1 MQSDRDQ
8 SAKKA
13 IHQTLYN
20 IDSVLNSISS
30 LDDEEAE
37 LEKEENNMIITSFDT
52 LYSDSSIFN
61 DFPIP
66 LGVIVQ
72 PFSTNPKLLRR
83 VDGDPIRCDHCGAV
97 VSSADEIG
105 DNGYWK
111 CSFCQ
116 TLSSFSYGNGESVVG
131 KRNELLELRPELAMD
146 GERIE
151 YSPSATDVNVLYS
164 PSTDAKAL
172 IFVID
177 KSLTTTQFKHIQDSL
192 SVVLSSPNLSHYY
205 VGLIVYSETIEIYE
219 FGGSVGEADVF
230 PGNRMPSPIVST
242 SSLYVS

>member
-20 IDSVLNSISS
+20 IDSVLNAISS

-97 VSSADEIG
+97 ASSADEIG

-151 YSPSATDVNVLYS
+151 YSPSATDVNVL
-164 PSTDAKAL
+164 DRK
-172 IFVID
+172 
-177 KSLTTTQFKHIQDSL
+177 
-192 SVVLSSPNLSHYY
+192 SVV
-205 VGLIVYSETIEIYE
+205 
-219 FGGSVGEADVF
+219 
-230 PGNRMPSPIVST
+230 
-242 SSLYVS
+242 